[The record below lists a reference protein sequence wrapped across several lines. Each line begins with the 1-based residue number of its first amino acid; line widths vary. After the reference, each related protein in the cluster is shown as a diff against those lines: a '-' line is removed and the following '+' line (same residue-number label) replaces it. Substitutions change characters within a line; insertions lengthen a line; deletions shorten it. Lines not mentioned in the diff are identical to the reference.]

1 MYRLLCAPRIAVH
14 DAALPGPHPAA
25 EPLAAPETSPRSR
38 WPASSARTALGVLAL
53 HASSTSGGP
62 TLPETS
68 GRLRRAP
75 PVSGQPMGLA
85 QADAMARQANRAMH
99 ALHPV
104 AQAARGLA
112 DTPQTLDGMGSEAG
126 FREAVEAMFGPTPA
140 NAAPAGQPLALVP
153 PSAHAAAPFIAPL
166 VLATALKSMGIAS
179 LADAEPLLQ
188 ATAHGPPSPESFR
201 LERMLAASAPGT
213 EALGHLRGLQD
224 QPDRLAAQRDG
235 LLLCAALERV
245 GFSLHAHASVADVV
259 VALQARPEELRLDH
273 AIGTADDA
281 PLQLLAQALLHAHAH
296 ALELVH
302 AQAHAQAQA
311 QAQVQAEAQ
320 AEAPADPL
328 APAPNAPADPSDGLR
343 KAAFVAWK
351 KGSFVESGPGTDFNR
366 AIERLHKFSTYVDRA
381 DHGPRTLAN
390 LGRDTREFFSRMLG
404 IGKSPLTPMRHG
416 ALGADLGLLHE
427 EAAKF
432 KQVLGHALDAA
443 LAHLT
448 DELAD
453 PEVQANPTEQNNRLA
468 RAAVFSLW
476 RETDRSKFTETEVT
490 QRAQQLLTETGG
502 AQQGIDEP
510 MLLKQVHRFTHRSL
524 TGTGALAVRVGLTAL
539 GSVGAALAPPIHG
552 PAGEAPAEAA
562 DPQALRAEI
571 EELRNMPERTA
582 AQQERLAELQRQRRA
597 QIAPLVAQLRAT
609 KAGGAGGVPLFKLS
623 DFGLL
628 FGGAPRAGPTAAD
641 AQRLAKSLAS
651 ARYESITSF
660 ADGSSIGAGTFGA
673 FPLSIGAALG
683 VPLVYPVLRG
693 EVGKR
698 AVVTVGVSGTGGRL
712 FVGTERSQSGAVG
725 VGAGWVAPTPAQVL
739 TAVLLGDL
747 SASHNRSHG
756 EGVVITTRNDLPGWH
771 DKLPLV
777 TEFLFDEA
785 RLPPGEGAAA
795 RAATASESWL
805 RFADRFGDDPHVAI
819 GWNNDQSSGTRVGLS
834 FTGVA
839 RIPVGSNTRLGPA
852 VAVGLRREAGQFQRT
867 PGGDGGDVPAAVRN
881 RRFVASVS
889 GNVAPSPTGVAT
901 RFSAVPAWGYAV
913 PLVGAAR
920 EWNIAGGLGVARLGR
935 TREGQLS
942 PSLCQ
947 RELIFQTP
955 EALIAFVNLRRD
967 GWEAAMVAQD
977 PNQTTTAATAH
988 TRLDAHLEQVAA
1000 TPRGGDRLH
1009 GASMSL
1015 VPRVAEQINHFEA
1028 RHTTVLGAGDAQA
1041 STRELSEAERAECN
1055 LIENEVE
1062 RLLMS
1067 DASWQHSAL
1076 FSVELNQ
1083 VGSSSG
1089 LDFGVKVVN
1098 QEQASAT
1105 RLTALLIASLPEV

>member
-1 MYRLLCAPRIAVH
+1 MDYQLPAPRIAVD
-14 DAALPGPHPAA
+14 DAAPPAPHTAA

-38 WPASSARTALGVLAL
+38 WPASSVRTALGVLAL

-62 TLPETS
+62 TRPDVS
-68 GRLRRAP
+68 GRPRRAP
-75 PVSGQPMGLA
+75 MVSGQSMGLA
-85 QADAMARQANRAMH
+85 QADAVARQANRAMH

-112 DTPQTLDGMGSEAG
+112 STPQTLHGMCSEAG
-126 FREAVEAMFGPTPA
+126 FCAAVHTMFGPAPA
-140 NAAPAGQPLALVP
+140 DAAPAARPLALVP
-153 PSAHAAAPFIAPL
+153 PSTDAAAPFIAPL

-179 LADAEPLLQ
+179 LAEAETLLQ
-188 ATAHGPPSPESFR
+188 ATANGEPSAASFR
-201 LERMLAASAPGT
+201 LERMLAASVPGT
-213 EALGHLRGLQD
+213 EALRHLRGLQD
-224 QPDRLAAQRDG
+224 QPDRLAAQRDS
-235 LLLCAALERV
+235 LSICAALERQ
-245 GFSLHAHASVADVV
+245 GFGLNAHASVSDVV
-259 VALQARPEELRLDH
+259 QALQAMPEMRVTQPL
-273 AIGTADDA
+273 GTADDA

-296 ALELVH
+296 A
-302 AQAHAQAQA
+302 
-311 QAQVQAEAQ
+311 
-320 AEAPADPL
+320 DTL
-328 APAPNAPADPSDGLR
+328 APAPNAEATPVDGLH

-351 KGSFVESGPGTDFNR
+351 KGAFVESGPGTDFNR

-390 LGRDTREFFSRMLG
+390 LGKDTRALFGRMVG

-443 LAHLT
+443 LAPLT

-476 RETDRSKFTETEVT
+476 RETDRSKFTVTEVM

-510 MLLKQVHRFTHRSL
+510 TLLKQVRRSTHRSL
-524 TGTGALAVRVGLTAL
+524 TGTGAAAVRVGLTAL
-539 GSVGAALAPPIHG
+539 GSVGAALAPPNHG
-552 PAGEAPAEAA
+552 PAGEAAAEAA
-562 DPQALRAEI
+562 DLQALRAEI
-571 EELRNMPERTA
+571 EQLRNMPERDA
-582 AQQERLAELQRQRRA
+582 AQQERLAELQQQRRA

-609 KAGGAGGVPLFKLS
+609 RAGGAGGVPLFKLS
-623 DFGLL
+623 DFKLL
-628 FGGAPRAGPTAAD
+628 FGAAPRAGPTAAD
-641 AQRLAKSLAS
+641 AQRVVKSLAS
-651 ARYESITSF
+651 AKYESMTSF
-660 ADGSSIGAGTFGA
+660 ADGNSKGAGTFGA

-712 FVGTERSQSGAVG
+712 FVGTERSESGAVG

-777 TEFLFDEA
+777 TDFLFDEA

-795 RAATASESWL
+795 RAATPSQTWL

-839 RIPVGSNTRLGPA
+839 RIPVGSNTSLGPA

-881 RRFVASVS
+881 QRFVASVS

-955 EALIAFVNLRRD
+955 ERLIAFVNLHRD
-967 GWEAAMVAQD
+967 GWEAAMVTQD
-977 PNQTTTAATAH
+977 PN
-988 TRLDAHLEQVAA
+988 
-1000 TPRGGDRLH
+1000 
-1009 GASMSL
+1009 
-1015 VPRVAEQINHFEA
+1015 
-1028 RHTTVLGAGDAQA
+1028 
-1041 STRELSEAERAECN
+1041 
-1055 LIENEVE
+1055 
-1062 RLLMS
+1062 
-1067 DASWQHSAL
+1067 
-1076 FSVELNQ
+1076 
-1083 VGSSSG
+1083 
-1089 LDFGVKVVN
+1089 
-1098 QEQASAT
+1098 
-1105 RLTALLIASLPEV
+1105 

>member
-14 DAALPGPHPAA
+14 DAALPVPHPAA
-25 EPLAAPETSPRSR
+25 EPLAAPETLPRSR

-112 DTPQTLDGMGSEAG
+112 GTPQTLDGMGSDAG
-126 FREAVEAMFGPTPA
+126 FRRAVEAMFGPTPA
-140 NAAPAGQPLALVP
+140 SAAPAGQPLDLVP
-153 PSAHAAAPFIAPL
+153 SSAHAAAPFIAPL
-166 VLATALKSMGIAS
+166 VLATALKSMGMAS
-179 LADAEPLLQ
+179 LAEAESLVQ
-188 ATAHGPPSPESFR
+188 ATANGEQSPASFR

-213 EALGHLRGLQD
+213 EALGHLRGLQA

-245 GFSLHAHASVADVV
+245 GFSLHANASVADVV
-259 VALQARPEELRLDH
+259 GALQARPELRLDH

-296 ALELVH
+296 AH
-302 AQAHAQAQA
+302 ALQLAHAQAQA
-311 QAQVQAEAQ
+311 QAEP
-320 AEAPADPL
+320 PADPL

-351 KGSFVESGPGTDFNR
+351 KGAFVESGPGTDFNR

-390 LGRDTREFFSRMLG
+390 LGRDTRELFSRMLG
-404 IGKSPLTPMRHG
+404 MGKSPLTPMRHG

-476 RETDRSKFTETEVT
+476 RETDRSKFTVTEVM
-490 QRAQQLLTETGG
+490 QRAQQLLTEAGG
-502 AQQGIDEP
+502 AEQGIDQP
-510 MLLKQVHRFTHRSL
+510 TLLEQVRRFTHRSL
-524 TGTGALAVRVGLTAL
+524 TGAGAAAVRVGLTAL
-539 GSVGAALAPPIHG
+539 GSVSAALAPPNHG
-552 PAGEAPAEAA
+552 PAGEAAAEAA
-562 DPQALRAEI
+562 DLQALRAEI
-571 EELRNMPERTA
+571 EQLRNVPERNA
-582 AQQERLAELQRQRRA
+582 AQQERLAELQQQRRA
-597 QIAPLVAQLRAT
+597 LIAPLVAQLRAT
-609 KAGGAGGVPLFKLS
+609 RAGGAGGVPLFKLS
-623 DFGLL
+623 DFRLL

-641 AQRLAKSLAS
+641 AQRLVKSLAS
-651 ARYESITSF
+651 AKYESMTTF
-660 ADGSSIGAGTFGA
+660 ADGTSKGAGTFGA

-698 AVVTVGVSGTGGRL
+698 AVVTVGVSSTGGRL

-777 TEFLFDEA
+777 TDFLFDEA
-785 RLPPGEGAAA
+785 RRPPGEGAAA

-805 RFADRFGDDPHVAI
+805 RFAGRFGDDPHVAL

-852 VAVGLRREAGQFQRT
+852 VTVGLRREAGQFQRT

-881 RRFVASVS
+881 QRFVANVS

-901 RFSAVPAWGYAV
+901 PFSEVPAWGYAV

-955 EALIAFVNLRRD
+955 ERLIAFVNLRRD
-967 GWEAAMVAQD
+967 GLEAAMVAQD
-977 PNQTTTAATAH
+977 PTQTTTAAIAR
-988 TRLDAHLEQVAA
+988 TRLDAYLEQAAA

-1015 VPRVAEQINHFEA
+1015 MTSVAEQINHFEA
-1028 RHTTVLGAGDAQA
+1028 RLTTVLGAGDAQA
-1041 STRELSEAERAECN
+1041 STRELSAAERAECD

-1067 DASWQHSAL
+1067 DDSWQHNAL

-1089 LDFGVKVVN
+1089 LDFGLKVVN

-1105 RLTALLIASLPEV
+1105 RLTALLIASVPEV

>member
-1 MYRLLCAPRIAVH
+1 MYYQLPAPRIAVD
-14 DAALPGPHPAA
+14 DAAPPVPHPAA

-38 WPASSARTALGVLAL
+38 WPASSVRTALGVLAL

-85 QADAMARQANRAMH
+85 QADAMARQTNRAMH

-179 LADAEPLLQ
+179 LAEAETLLQ
-188 ATAHGPPSPESFR
+188 ATASGQPSPASFR

-213 EALGHLRGLQD
+213 EALGHLRGLQA
-224 QPDRLAAQRDG
+224 QPDRLVAQRDG
-235 LLLCAALERV
+235 LLICAALERV

-259 VALQARPEELRLDH
+259 GALQDRPELRLDE

-296 ALELVH
+296 ALELELEL
-302 AQAHAQAQA
+302 AHAQAQA
-311 QAQVQAEAQ
+311 QAQ

-328 APAPNAPADPSDGLR
+328 APAPNAPAAPVDGLR

-381 DHGPRTLAN
+381 DHGPRTLVN
-390 LGRDTREFFSRMLG
+390 LGRETRELFRRMLG
-404 IGKSPLTPMRHG
+404 FGKSPLTPMRQG

-476 RETDRSKFTETEVT
+476 RETDRSKFTVTEVM
-490 QRAQQLLTETGG
+490 QRAQQLLTEAGG
-502 AQQGIDEP
+502 AQQGIDQP
-510 MLLKQVHRFTHRSL
+510 TLLKQVRRFTHRSL
-524 TGTGALAVRVGLTAL
+524 TGTGAAAVRVGLTAL
-539 GSVGAALAPPIHG
+539 GSVGAALAPPTHG
-552 PAGEAPAEAA
+552 PAGEAAAEAA
-562 DPQALRAEI
+562 DLQALRAEI
-571 EELRNMPERTA
+571 EQLRNVPERDA

-609 KAGGAGGVPLFKLS
+609 RAGGAGGVPLFKLS
-623 DFGLL
+623 DFRLL
-628 FGGAPRAGPTAAD
+628 FGADPRAGPTAAD
-641 AQRLAKSLAS
+641 AQRLANSLAS
-651 ARYESITSF
+651 ARYESMTTF
-660 ADGSSIGAGTFGA
+660 ADGTSIGAGTFGA

-747 SASHNRSHG
+747 SVNLNRSHG

-777 TEFLFDEA
+777 TDFLFDEA

-805 RFADRFGDDPHVAI
+805 RFAGRFGDDPHVAI
-819 GWNNDQSSGTRVGLS
+819 GWNNDQSSGTRVGAS

-839 RIPVGSNTRLGPA
+839 RIPVGSNTSLGPA

-881 RRFVASVS
+881 QRFVASVS
-889 GNVAPSPTGVAT
+889 ANVAPSPTGVAT

-1041 STRELSEAERAECN
+1041 STRELSAAERAECN

-1067 DASWQHSAL
+1067 DASWQHNAL